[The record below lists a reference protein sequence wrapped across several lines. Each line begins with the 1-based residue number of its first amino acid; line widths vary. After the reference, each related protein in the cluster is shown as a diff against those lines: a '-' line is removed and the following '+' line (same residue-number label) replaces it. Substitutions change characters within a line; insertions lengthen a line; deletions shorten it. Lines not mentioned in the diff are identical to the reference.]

1 METPLDVLSRAATLI
16 HDQLKSAKNDD
27 SNQVRRELIGY
38 DDADDDA
45 NDADDDHWNSAS
57 AASAASSKELPT
69 RAKKER
75 RRHERHHEL
84 VSASA
89 ASRNSKPHH
98 HLPHHRIKNASA
110 ASAPEEPVDRPLD
123 MSTNRRPSAHRSGR
137 SPPPYPV
144 LPVLPAYPSGNSGY
158 PMYPSP
164 PDYIARPSVITCASS
179 LRSSPAPSC
188 PSPCSSTGSVS
199 SSRIGAGSPLPPL
212 PPLHHRPADTGRIPQ
227 RHISSGMSDPVI
239 DEHFRR
245 SLGER
250 YTHLFA
256 SSTSSSSAS
265 SASLVAADS
274 STTSGGGHTNPSSR
288 DDKLP
293 STVNVTGLSVDDH
306 FAKAL
311 GETWLKLQNEN
322 KDKEISGADSQP
334 GSPMTTQ
341 RPGLV
346 LT

>member
-57 AASAASSKELPT
+57 AASSKELPT

-110 ASAPEEPVDRPLD
+110 ASASAPEEPVDRPLD